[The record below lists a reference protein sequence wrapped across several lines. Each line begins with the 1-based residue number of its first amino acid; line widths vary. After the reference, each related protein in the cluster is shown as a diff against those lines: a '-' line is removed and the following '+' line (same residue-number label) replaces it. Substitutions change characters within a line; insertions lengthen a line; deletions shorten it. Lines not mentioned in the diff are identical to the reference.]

1 VLPPS
6 GAQMAQAHTLAKQA
20 RAAPPRIRCACAWPI
35 VDARAYARDARVYDC
50 DARLYDRDARVY
62 DRDARVYDRD
72 ARSYGRKLP
81 RHSATNVIRCV
92 PPN

>member
-1 VLPPS
+1 VLVLPPS

-62 DRDARVYDRD
+62 DRDAR
-72 ARSYGRKLP
+72 SYGRKLP

>member
-50 DARLYDRDARVY
+50 DARVY
-62 DRDARVYDRD
+62 DRDARVYDCD

-92 PPN
+92 SPN